1 MKNSQYTIDEM
12 RQLLSNMSGMYD
24 MARIVDPIE
33 CRIINIKS
41 DGTVSMDQK
50 CYGIW
55 NAGTKCSNYSSA
67 AACKTGCHQEKSEY
81 YDDKVF
87 HIQSNPVTL
96 KLPDGGAYEAVVE
109 LVNINDKEKDLSSIN
124 DRAAENVDHK
134 AALYQLKHDEM
145 TKLLN
150 PGPFYEICRQT
161 ITDSLDPSW
170 VMITGNIKNFKLVN
184 TLFGDQKG
192 NELLFSTANELR
204 NIADKNN
211 GLCGRLGGDQFA
223 MLLRKK
229 DFNEEELFDVQRR
242 LADSFNCGI
251 YTYIIHFGVYE
262 ITDTVIPISVMCGR
276 ANSALRTI
284 RDSLTETVA
293 YFDSKMLKK
302 DLFEQEIIGG
312 FSNALKNN
320 EFKMYLQPLADEKG
334 TIYGAEALARWIKP
348 DGTMIMPGDFIEI
361 LEQAGLI
368 HELDVYIWECAVKKL
383 SEWKNTIYEDM
394 TISVNMSPK
403 DFFSVDVYGIITDL
417 VEKYGI
423 DTNKLRLEITETC
436 LLEEP
441 DKSGEIIK
449 KLRDYGFL
457 VEIDDFGKGFSSLS
471 MLRQIQAD
479 VLKIDMSLL
488 HEIDI
493 RYRSKII
500 LKSIINMAHD
510 LGMDVITEGIEN
522 ASELKELTE
531 MDCHRFQGF
540 YFSKPIAIDEFE
552 AKLADR
558 INY

>member
-1 MKNSQYTIDEM
+1 MKNSQYTVEQM
-12 RQLLSNMSGMYD
+12 QQLLSNMSGMYD
-24 MARIVDPIE
+24 LARIVDPIE

-55 NAGTKCSNYSSA
+55 NAGTKCSNCSSA
-67 AACKTGCHQEKSEY
+67 VACKTGCHQEKSEY
-81 YDDKVF
+81 FDDKVF
-87 HIQSNPVTL
+87 HIQSNPITL
-96 KLPDGGAYEAVVE
+96 KLPDGGSYEAVVE
-109 LVNINDKEKDLSSIN
+109 LVNINDEEKDFSSIN

-134 AALYQLKHDEM
+134 AAQYQVVHDEM

-150 PGPFYEICRQT
+150 PGPFYEISRQM
-161 ITDSLDPSW
+161 ITDNEEQSW

-184 TLFGDQKG
+184 TLFGVQKG
-192 NELLFSTANELR
+192 NELLVKTAHELK
-204 NIADKNN
+204 NIADRNN
-211 GLCGRLGGDQFA
+211 GACGRLGGDQFA

-229 DFNEEELFDVQRR
+229 DYDEESLFNVQKEM
-242 LADSFNCGI
+242 ASSFNCGI

-262 ITDTVIPISVMCGR
+262 ITDVIIPISVMCGR

-284 RDSLTETVA
+284 RDSLTQTVA
-293 YFDSKMLKK
+293 YFDAEMLKK
-302 DLFEQEIIGG
+302 DLFEQEIISG
-312 FSNALKNN
+312 FSNALEND

-334 TIYGAEALARWIKP
+334 NIYGAEALARWIKP

-368 HELDVYIWECAVKKL
+368 HELDIYIWECAVKQL
-383 SEWKNTIYEDM
+383 DQWKNTGYKDM

-403 DFFSVDVYGIITDL
+403 DFFSVDVYKILTEL
-417 VEKYGI
+417 VERFAI
-423 DTNKLRLEITETC
+423 DANKLRLEITETC

-441 DKSGEIIK
+441 EKSGAIIR
-449 KLRDYGFL
+449 KLREYGFL

-471 MLRQIQAD
+471 MLKQIQAD
-479 VLKIDMSLL
+479 ILKIDMSLL

-510 LGMDVITEGIEN
+510 LGMDVITEGVEN
-522 ASELKELTE
+522 ASELKELSE
-531 MDCHRFQGF
+531 MGCHRFQGY
-540 YFSKPIAIDEFE
+540 YFSKPIPVEEFE
-552 AKLADR
+552 RKLD
-558 INY
+558 N

>member
-1 MKNSQYTIDEM
+1 MKNSQYTVEQM
-12 RQLLSNMSGMYD
+12 QQLLSNMSGMYD
-24 MARIVDPIE
+24 LARIVDPIE

-55 NAGTKCSNYSSA
+55 NAGTKCSNCSSA
-67 AACKTGCHQEKSEY
+67 VACKTGCHQEKSEY
-81 YDDKVF
+81 FDDKVF
-87 HIQSNPVTL
+87 HIQSNPITL
-96 KLPDGGAYEAVVE
+96 KLPDGGSYEAVVE
-109 LVNINDKEKDLSSIN
+109 LVNINDEEKDFSFIN

-134 AALYQLKHDEM
+134 AAQYQVVHDEM

-150 PGPFYEICRQT
+150 PGPFYEISRQM
-161 ITDSLDPSW
+161 ITDNEEQSW

-184 TLFGDQKG
+184 TLFGVQKG
-192 NELLFSTANELR
+192 NELLVKTAHELK
-204 NIADKNN
+204 NISDKNN
-211 GLCGRLGGDQFA
+211 GACGRLGGDQFA

-229 DFNEEELFDVQRR
+229 DYDEETLLNVQKEM
-242 LADSFNCGI
+242 ASSFNCGI

-262 ITDTVIPISVMCGR
+262 ITDAIIPISVMCGR

-284 RDSLTETVA
+284 RDSLTQTVA
-293 YFDSKMLKK
+293 YFDAEMLKK
-302 DLFEQEIIGG
+302 DLFEQEIISG
-312 FSNALKNN
+312 FSNALEND

-334 TIYGAEALARWIKP
+334 NIYGAEALARWIKP

-368 HELDVYIWECAVKKL
+368 HELDIHIWECAVKQL
-383 SEWKNTIYEDM
+383 DQWKNTGYQDM

-403 DFFSVDVYGIITDL
+403 DFFSVDVYKILTEL
-417 VEKYGI
+417 VERFAI
-423 DTNKLRLEITETC
+423 DANKLRLEITETC

-441 DKSGEIIK
+441 EKSGAIIR
-449 KLRDYGFL
+449 KLREYGFL

-471 MLRQIQAD
+471 MLKQIQAD
-479 VLKIDMSLL
+479 ILKIDMSLL

-510 LGMDVITEGIEN
+510 LGMDVITEGVEN
-522 ASELKELTE
+522 ASELKELSE
-531 MDCHRFQGF
+531 MGCHRFQGY
-540 YFSKPIAIDEFE
+540 YFSKPIPVEEFE
-552 AKLADR
+552 RKLD
-558 INY
+558 N

>member
-1 MKNSQYTIDEM
+1 
-12 RQLLSNMSGMYD
+12 
-24 MARIVDPIE
+24 
-33 CRIINIKS
+33 
-41 DGTVSMDQK
+41 
-50 CYGIW
+50 
-55 NAGTKCSNYSSA
+55 
-67 AACKTGCHQEKSEY
+67 
-81 YDDKVF
+81 
-87 HIQSNPVTL
+87 
-96 KLPDGGAYEAVVE
+96 
-109 LVNINDKEKDLSSIN
+109 
-124 DRAAENVDHK
+124 
-134 AALYQLKHDEM
+134 
-145 TKLLN
+145 
-150 PGPFYEICRQT
+150 
-161 ITDSLDPSW
+161 
-170 VMITGNIKNFKLVN
+170 
-184 TLFGDQKG
+184 
-192 NELLFSTANELR
+192 
-204 NIADKNN
+204 
-211 GLCGRLGGDQFA
+211 
-223 MLLRKK
+223 
-229 DFNEEELFDVQRR
+229 
-242 LADSFNCGI
+242 
-251 YTYIIHFGVYE
+251 
-262 ITDTVIPISVMCGR
+262 
-276 ANSALRTI
+276 
-284 RDSLTETVA
+284 
-293 YFDSKMLKK
+293 
-302 DLFEQEIIGG
+302 
-312 FSNALKNN
+312 
-320 EFKMYLQPLADEKG
+320 MYLQPLADEKG

-471 MLRQIQAD
+471 MLREIQAD